1 MDRDMKRSIILD
13 HYQNPYHRLRHDK
26 DDNYIKLN
34 SRNVSCIDNIDLYVK
49 MNGDKI
55 EDISFDGEAC
65 VISISSTSILSEILH
80 NKTIDEAIEIIRNYQ
95 NMIEEKDY
103 NRDLLDEAMVYEDI
117 AKQPSRKKC
126 ATLTWN
132 GLYDELLN
140 SKKEQG
146 K

>member
-1 MDRDMKRSIILD
+1 MDRDMKRNIILD
-13 HYQNPYHRLRHDK
+13 HYQNPNNRVRHDN
-26 DDNYIKLN
+26 DDNYKKIN
-34 SRNVSCIDNIDLYVK
+34 SRNVSCIDNIDLYIK
-49 MNGDKI
+49 MKGDKI

-65 VISISSTSILSEILH
+65 VISISSTSILSEMLQG
-80 NKTIDEAIEIIRNYQ
+80 KTIDEAIEIIRNYQ

-103 NRDLLDEAMVYEDI
+103 DKDLLDEAMVYEDI

-132 GLYDELLN
+132 GLYGELLKL
-140 SKKEQG
+140 KKEQG